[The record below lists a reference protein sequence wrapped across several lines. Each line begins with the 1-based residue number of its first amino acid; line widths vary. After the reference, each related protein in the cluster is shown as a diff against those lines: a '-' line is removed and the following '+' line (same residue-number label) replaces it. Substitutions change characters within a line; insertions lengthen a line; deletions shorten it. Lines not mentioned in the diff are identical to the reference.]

1 MILRIRAF
9 TLVAVLFLAAL
20 IAHVP
25 ASADSVSVLSIQSGH
40 SVILNAPGLERV
52 AVGDGRIAG
61 VVPIGT
67 TQVVINGK
75 TGGHTTVFIWS
86 ASGRETYEVTVT
98 EQNLDDLA
106 RMLRGTIDEPNVTI
120 VTFNKSIVIKGTVDD
135 QVRFAA
141 LAELLSRFDKLLA
154 GYQVVN
160 AVTVAHPLG
169 KLQDEITHL
178 PGARDLRVD
187 TDPKGNVI
195 VSGSVRDRT
204 QAEHVLDGVKGLAG
218 PYLAADGKVID
229 RLATDL
235 QSQVDM
241 KVYVLEVDKTATT
254 NLGLEQNSIEPTNI
268 LPGANGSLIGTTYT
282 LVSTPRLIGAE
293 SVNPASNAGNALGIG
308 NIGRLNFLAPT
319 LNLLLTEGHAKLL
332 SSPDLVTLPSQEA
345 TFLVGGEIPIPV
357 SNGLGTV
364 SIIYKE
370 FGVRLNVTPTLL
382 GNGAVVSK
390 INPEVSSLDFSNA
403 ITISGFTIPAL
414 KTSRLSTS
422 VVTQSGESIVLGG
435 LVQRITQKNVQ
446 KIPLLGDIPILGQLF
461 RDTNYQKQ
469 DTDVIFV
476 LTPTILTR

>member
-1 MILRIRAF
+1 MINRIRAF
-9 TLVAVLFLAAL
+9 ALAAVLAIGLLASG
-20 IAHVP
+20 VP
-25 ASADSVSVLSIQSGH
+25 AAAGDLSVLSIQSGH
-40 SVILNAPGLERV
+40 SVILNTPGLERV

-67 TQVVINGK
+67 MQVVINGK
-75 TGGHTTVFIWS
+75 SGGHTTVFVWTS
-86 ASGRETYEVTVT
+86 SGRTTYEITVT

-106 RMLRGTIDEPNVTI
+106 RMLRGTIDEPNVQI
-120 VTFNKSIVIKGTVDD
+120 VTFNRSLVLKGTVDD
-135 QVRFAA
+135 QVRFAS
-141 LAELLSRFDKLLA
+141 LTELLSRFDKLLA
-154 GYQVVN
+154 GYQVVD

-169 KLQDEITHL
+169 RLQDEINRL

-195 VSGSVRDRT
+195 VSGSVRDTT

-218 PYLAADGKVID
+218 PYLAADGKVVD
-229 RLATDL
+229 RLQTDL

-241 KVYVLEVDKTATT
+241 KVYVLEVDRTAIS
-254 NLGLEQNSIEPTNI
+254 NLGLQANSLEPN
-268 LPGANGSLIGTTYT
+268 SLSTSGQTTYNLT
-282 LVSTPRLIGAE
+282 STPRLVAVE
-293 SVNPASNAGNALGIG
+293 NPNTTN
-308 NIGRLNFLAPT
+308 NIGLGSLSRLTFLAPT
-319 LNLLLTEGHAKLL
+319 LNLLLQEGHAKLL
-332 SSPDLVTLPSQEA
+332 SSPDLVTLPNQEA
-345 TFLVGGEIPIPV
+345 TFLVGGEIPIPI

-364 SIIYKE
+364 SVNYKE

-390 INPEVSSLDFSNA
+390 INPEVSSLDFANA
-403 ITISGFTIPAL
+403 ITINGFVIPAL

-446 KIPLLGDIPILGQLF
+446 KVPVLGDIPILGQLF
-461 RDTNYQKQ
+461 RDVNYQRQ
-469 DTDVIFV
+469 DSDVVFV